1 MYFDF
6 EDYHPDISPVG
17 TAISRR
23 EGVLIAFIV
32 HLLAVIFLLLSPK
45 LFPEDLKAKAARV
58 QDALRVRAAACRAA
72 GAETAAGCRAV
83 RSRPAGANAR
93 ARAEAEQ
100 SAAVFARQF
109 ARAGG

>member
-58 QDALRVRAAACRAA
+58 QAIQEQQARDRTRSKIAA
-72 GAETAAGCRAV
+72 
-83 RSRPAGANAR
+83 RPSGSHGL
-93 ARAEAEQ
+93 EA
-100 SAAVFARQF
+100 SAW
-109 ARAGG
+109 